1 MYDIIFIYK
10 KQVNN
15 LLVNLLV
22 EKSMDKKTSI
32 AVAVS
37 IIVVLAMVG
46 GAGLVNNFIGSDNNK
61 NEMVEQNNQATT
73 SPKVDQKDL
82 TVGTGDVAIAG
93 KTVTVHYTGV
103 FADGKKFDSS
113 RDRGVPF
120 EFKLGSGM
128 VIKGWDIGIEGMKVG
143 GKRLLIIPP
152 EFGYGPNDY
161 GPIPGNSTLIF
172 EVELLGVK

>member
-1 MYDIIFIYK
+1 
-10 KQVNN
+10 
-15 LLVNLLV
+15 
-22 EKSMDKKTSI
+22 MDKKTSI
-32 AVAVS
+32 AVAIS
-37 IIVVLAMVG
+37 IIVILAMVG
-46 GAGLVNNFIGSDNNK
+46 GAGLVDNFIGSDNNK
-61 NEMVEQNNQATT
+61 NEMTEQNTQA
-73 SPKVDQKDL
+73 SQVEQKDL
-82 TVGTGDVAIAG
+82 TVGTGDIAVAG
-93 KTVTVHYTGV
+93 KTVKVHYTGV

-143 GKRLLIIPP
+143 GKRLLIIPS
-152 EFGYGPNDY
+152 EFAYGPNDY